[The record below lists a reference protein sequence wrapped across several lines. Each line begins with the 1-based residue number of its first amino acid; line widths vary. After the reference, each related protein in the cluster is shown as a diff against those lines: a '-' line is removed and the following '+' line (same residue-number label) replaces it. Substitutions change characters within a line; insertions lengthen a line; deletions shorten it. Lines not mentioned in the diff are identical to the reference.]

1 MAAPVTL
8 TFLGGL
14 GEIGRNCAAL
24 ECEGRIVLLDC
35 GQLFPDDLPG
45 VDAVLPDF
53 SWLLERADRI
63 EACLVTHAHEDHI
76 GGLPYLLRH
85 VEMPIYGSAFTLGM
99 VAGKLEFA
107 GLPRPELVTLAD
119 HDRRRIG
126 PFDCEF
132 LPVTHSTPQ
141 GLMTIFGTPQGRI
154 LHSSDFK
161 LDPTPVD
168 GRVTDLPRLRQLSGD
183 PGIRLLLADSS
194 NADSAGSSSS
204 ESAIGPVLEQV
215 FAEHEGRRIVVG
227 AFSSHV
233 HRIQQVA
240 AAAAGTGRTLVVLGP
255 SMVRNVT
262 LARELGLLRI
272 DDRMLATA
280 DDLDGLD
287 PARTCVVCTGSQ
299 GEPRAALNQMAQ
311 GRHRFLTVGEDDT
324 IVFSS
329 HPIPGNE
336 AAVSRL
342 HNALAR
348 RGAKLVHSGQL
359 GVHTTGH
366 GKREELRELHEAAD
380 PELFIPVHGE
390 YAHLVA
396 HHELA
401 LERGMAPDRVLRCTD
416 GDQVRLTDDGLELAG
431 RVSDEYVMVDER
443 GRPVG
448 EDLVEERRSL
458 SGEGFVLV
466 RVVVDL
472 GRGRL
477 AEPPLVESRG
487 WVDAT
492 ERDRWGADVAGAV
505 REAVEAAL
513 AEGVHD
519 AEELTRRTRRATGKL
534 VSSGTGR
541 RPALVPVVEVR
552 GRPGGNRDAG
562 GNRGDRRSG
571 KAAKAGKSGNAR
583 RRKGR

>member
-1 MAAPVTL
+1 MAVPVTL

-53 SWLLERADRI
+53 TWLLERADRL

-85 VEMPIYGSAFTLGM
+85 VEVPIYGSPFTLGM
-99 VAGKLEFA
+99 VSGKLKAA
-107 GLPRPELVTLAD
+107 GIRLPELVALGD
-119 HDRRRIG
+119 HDRRQVG

-132 LPVTHSTPQ
+132 LPVTHSTPS
-141 GLMTIFGTPQGRI
+141 GLMTLFSTPQGLI

-161 LDPTPVD
+161 LDPTPID
-168 GRVTDLPRLRQLSGD
+168 GRVTDLPRLRELAAD
-183 PGIRLLLADSS
+183 PGIRLLLADST

-204 ESAIGPVLEQV
+204 ESSIGPVLQSV
-215 FAEHEGRRIVVG
+215 FDDNGGRRLIIG

-233 HRIQQVA
+233 HRIQQIADA
-240 AAAAGTGRTLVVLGP
+240 AAATNRTLAVLGP

-262 LARELGLLRI
+262 LARELGLLRVSDKMI
-272 DDRMLATA
+272 ATA
-280 DDLDGLD
+280 DDIDELD
-287 PARTCVVCTGSQ
+287 PERTCVVCTGSQ
-299 GEPRAALNQMAQ
+299 GEPRAALAQMAQ
-311 GRHRFLTVGEDDT
+311 GRHRHLTIGEGDT

-336 AAVSRL
+336 AAISRL

-348 RGAKLVHSGQL
+348 RGARLVHSGQL
-359 GVHTTGH
+359 GIHTTGH
-366 GKREELRELHEAAD
+366 GKREELRELHESAD

-401 LERGMAPDRVLRCTD
+401 LERGMVPDRVVRCTD
-416 GDQVRLTDDGLELAG
+416 GDQIRLTDHGLEPVG

-443 GRPVG
+443 GQVLG
-448 EDLVEERRSL
+448 EALVEERRAL
-458 SGEGFVLV
+458 SGEGFVLI
-466 RVVVDL
+466 RVVVD
-472 GRGRL
+472 GRRGRL
-477 AEPPLVESRG
+477 AEPPFVESRG
-487 WVDAT
+487 WVDAD
-492 ERDRWGADVAGAV
+492 EREKWHAEVEVAV
-505 REAVEAAL
+505 RDAVEAAL
-513 AEGVHD
+513 ADGESDPV
-519 AEELTRRTRRATGKL
+519 ELARRSRRATGKL
-534 VSSGTGR
+534 VSSRTGR
-541 RPALVPVVEVR
+541 RPSLVPVVEVR
-552 GRPGGNRDAG
+552 
-562 GNRGDRRSG
+562 
-571 KAAKAGKSGNAR
+571 
-583 RRKGR
+583 